1 MAMSGWDVVSQGAAI
16 TDRITELVIDSLDAA
31 EEGTP

>member
-1 MAMSGWDVVSQGAAI
+1 MAMSGWDVVSQGAAV
-16 TDRITELVIDSLDAA
+16 TDRIAELLINSLDAA